1 MAIQNLNI
9 IQKLEDKI
17 NSLFSSDY
25 AISKQEFVIPQ
36 SFNFTGGLFDGEYLF
51 VKDNKMKFGILYRVN
66 FNALNLLFFRYIN
79 NVDIKWGA
87 NISIGYAD
95 EEKLQSV
102 LNQLKTDIQNIN
114 N

>member
-9 IQKLEDKI
+9 IQKLEEKI
-17 NSLFSSDY
+17 NSSFSDY
-25 AISKQEFVIPQ
+25 TISKQQFVIPQ

-51 VKDNKMKFGILYRVN
+51 AKDNKMKFGILYRVN

-79 NVDIKWGA
+79 EVDIKWGS

-95 EEKLQSV
+95 EEKLQNV
-102 LNQLKTDIQNIN
+102 LTQLKTDIENIK
-114 N
+114 